1 MGSGVST
8 LGIHMHH
15 ADHGNADVNKIVSE
29 PNLDQLV
36 RLRRALLLRTYNIC
50 RKNNTGREGEEQI
63 TLAEQL
69 KVCTH
74 RHPVDNRLLIEP
86 SELQKYLSLDAPWAN
101 NLFKQVIGN
110 ENEIEFKDFIE
121 FLESGKIPNS
131 KIIKIESQKDLLISK
146 STHNTPRNSTN
157 AKISKSSS
165 SGVLISPGRIRSTK
179 KANTEIENDDL
190 TASPS
195 VDSTEQSSYNDDDND
210 VNTGLELTLH
220 KNEIIY
226 QGPVRPLWRKREVVR
241 QERTVEYIT
250 IDADGIKQEL
260 VEKEISQTE
269 VLHMECR
276 ETGEFAHRETTQY
289 EQLETFNDEVVVEE
303 HGTEEYVHLKSL
315 DDEVEYMKSNMPKK
329 EQTPGDAPQQQS
341 PRVGGQSYDN
351 TNNNYN
357 QNNNEGTESP
367 KVYDQPEGAEI
378 YDNDNR
384 YDGDEEL
391 AQQIREYMEFEMR
404 EGRNPDPGE
413 FIRMKLS
420 EKNEQMNSIDEAYH
434 DEDLAEL
441 LRLQKEED
449 EYITALEREQEQQD
463 QQFDY
468 DQYQNE
474 IDEEVNQIEVPS
486 IIPPNQNNDMTEVE
500 TPIQVEYSMHDID

>member
-1 MGSGVST
+1 MGSGLSAV
-8 LGIHMHH
+8 GIHH
-15 ADHGNADVNKIVSE
+15 ADVGDHEKPINPVPE
-29 PNLDQLV
+29 PNYDQLI

-50 RKNNTGREGEEQI
+50 RKNNSGREGEEQI

-101 NLFKQVIGN
+101 NLFKQVLGN

-121 FLESGKIPNS
+121 FLESGKIPTRS
-131 KIIKIESQKDLLISK
+131 IIKNENQKNIDKDLLISK

-329 EQTPGDAPQQQS
+329 EQTPGDAPQQS
-341 PRVGGQSYDN
+341 PRVGQSYDN
-351 TNNNYN
+351 TNNNY
-357 QNNNEGTESP
+357 EGTESP
-367 KVYDQPEGAEI
+367 KVYDHQEGTEV

-391 AQQIREYMEFEMR
+391 AQQIRAYMEFEMR
-404 EGRNPDPGE
+404 EGRNPDPGG
-413 FIRMKLS
+413 FIRMKLA
-420 EKNEQMNSIDEAYH
+420 EKNEPLNNIDEAYHAH

-449 EYITALEREQEQQD
+449 EYLATLELEQEQQD

-486 IIPPNQNNDMTEVE
+486 IIPHNQNNDMTEVE